1 MRTVDMEICIN
12 VGTPISG
19 NLHMSLYIYIY
30 TIHYPYTIYKY
41 NIYTS
46 GSFQFARQNRHRV
59 VSHRSGVL
67 QCSHRQGSQVAAPGR
82 VPGALDTV
90 DERERES
97 IQYYSIKIAAMWI

>member
-1 MRTVDMEICIN
+1 MWVPLFQETSICHY
-12 VGTPISG
+12 IST
-19 NLHMSLYIYIY
+19 STLYI
-30 TIHYPYTIYKY
+30 IHIPYKY